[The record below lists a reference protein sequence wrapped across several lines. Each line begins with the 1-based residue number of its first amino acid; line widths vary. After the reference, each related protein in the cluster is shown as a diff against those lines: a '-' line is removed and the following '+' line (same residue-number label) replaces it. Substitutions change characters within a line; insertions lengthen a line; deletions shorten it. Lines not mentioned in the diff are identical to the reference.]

1 MSGVNRGEIVRWLG
15 WMFVTLVVVVGP
27 TGAWPAQARQA
38 NGEVA
43 AKAAALEHEARQ
55 IETMLIAPCCWRE
68 QVSVHQSEAAEQ
80 VKQEVR
86 AMLAAGLTRQQVL
99 DRFVSGYGVR
109 ILAEPPDAG
118 FGRVLHHAPWV
129 VGLGSV
135 VGLAFFVR
143 HVTRRRT
150 GNEQP
155 DNEHPHSLA
164 ERTGPGDMA
173 PAEDDLQQRLDDEL
187 RDLD

>member
-1 MSGVNRGEIVRWLG
+1 MRSFGWCLLACVLLG
-15 WMFVTLVVVVGP
+15 P
-27 TGAWPAQARQA
+27 AGAWQ
-38 NGEVA
+38 
-43 AKAAALEHEARQ
+43 AAAQQPWRANAAAAVQPATLEREARQ

-86 AMLAAGLTRQQVL
+86 AMLAEGLARQQVL
-99 DRFVSGYGVR
+99 DRFVGAYGVR

-155 DNEHPHSLA
+155 DDEHPRSPA